1 MVRGI
6 EAFISAMFDSN
17 FVGQVNEEVGFQ
29 RNAVEHNISR
39 WGNATQ
45 RQRLIKGVDRG
56 QINTVK
62 GF

>member
-17 FVGQVNEEVGFQ
+17 FVCQVNEEVGFQ
-29 RNAVEHNISR
+29 RNAVEHKSA
-39 WGNATQ
+39 GNATQ